1 MVRNYAKEFNYTSN
15 HISKFKNNLYSVIIY
30 KNSDCISQL
39 SLEEPEID
47 FGECYKKVKNDNKI
61 NDLIIVIIT
70 KINDFNYKKIFSYSM
85 YEPINGYK
93 LSINDKCENDLILMK
108 ENIFVKLNSYNSNIN
123 INDFLYLSKQEI
135 NIFNLSSSFYTD
147 ICYHFDYPINK
158 DISLKDRIKLYYPNI
173 SLCEDNCL
181 ITGVNLTSLEA
192 ICECKFNFINNNIIT
207 NNLFLQNKYEEVQ
220 EFISQ
225 TNIQIIKCYKDIFN
239 IKYYKNNIG
248 GFIII
253 ILIINE
259 IILTIIY
266 SSRSLYFIRKYIFGL
281 SGAYI
286 LYLSNKKSLFSN
298 INLINAPPLKKI
310 KKKE

>member
-1 MVRNYAKEFNYTSN
+1 M
-15 HISKFKNNLYSVIIY
+15 
-30 KNSDCISQL
+30 
-39 SLEEPEID
+39 
-47 FGECYKKVKNDNKI
+47 
-61 NDLIIVIIT
+61 
-70 KINDFNYKKIFSYSM
+70 IF
-85 YEPINGYK
+85 
-93 LSINDKCENDLILMK
+93 
-108 ENIFVKLNSYNSNIN
+108 IFIKTR
-123 INDFLYLSKQEI
+123 K

-310 KKKE
+310 KKKNDKKKILNNYNSNVKKTKNNISPNNSNNFYPEKLSNNFLSEGNSVKRAALSKDNLKVEEKNIKYNSKS